1 MVNEGIMQISTIEIK
16 AFKSIMDLEILFD
29 PQTTVL
35 IGPNESGKT
44 NILKAIEAFNP
55 AFKITKELTCQ
66 YSTYFNEGKFPDITI
81 EYTNI
86 EPRAKSE
93 FVNIHPGLKD
103 AKNIK
108 IKKNGAQASD
118 YNIILQDR
126 EIPIPDPTKIFK
138 FIPRNLYFDEIPLL
152 KSVVRL
158 QELESSDARFKGERD
173 LLNIGGITKYHEI
186 FEDSIRGRRRREEA
200 SRFLTEQVREV
211 WTQDPTLEFKFNV
224 NGDVLHV
231 DISDET
237 TVFDTTETRSQ
248 GFWWFIS
255 FYVNFM
261 TQTIKER
268 RDNYIYL
275 IEEPGIHLH
284 PSGQKDLVRLIE
296 ILSQKFQILYT
307 THSPFMINRAYP
319 HRVRLISKTRKG
331 TEADNEAFRDN
342 WKPLRNSIGL
352 MIGDLFFF
360 GDSGIL
366 LELPT
371 KKLPFMKKMRAM
383 KIWRDEGQQT

>member
-1 MVNEGIMQISTIEIK
+1 MQILSVEIK
-16 AFKSIMDLEILFD
+16 AYKSIMDLEIIFD

-55 AFKITKELTCQ
+55 EFKITKELTCQ
-66 YSTYFNEGKFPDITI
+66 YSTYFDEGKFPDITI

-86 EPRAKSE
+86 EPRAKTE
-93 FVNIHPGLKD
+93 LANIHPDLKD

-108 IKKNGAQASD
+108 IKKDGSLDSTYQ
-118 YNIILQDR
+118 IIHQDR
-126 EIPIPDPTKIFK
+126 EIAITDINKIFK
-138 FIPRNLYFDEIPLL
+138 YIPRNLYFDEIPLL
-152 KSVVRL
+152 KSVVQL
-158 QELESSDARFKGERD
+158 QELESTDSRFKGERD
-173 LLNIGGITKYHEI
+173 LLNIGGITEYHEI

-200 SRFLTEQVREV
+200 ARFLTEQVREV
-211 WTQDPTLEFKFNV
+211 WTQDPSLEFKFNV
-224 NGDVLHV
+224 NGDVLHI

-237 TVFDTTETRSQ
+237 TVFDTTETRSL
-248 GFWWFIS
+248 GFWWFLS

-261 TQTIKER
+261 TQTVKQR

-284 PSGQKDLVRLIE
+284 PSGQKDLVRLFE

-307 THSPFMINRAYP
+307 THSPFMINRTYP
-319 HRVRLISKTRKG
+319 HRVRLVSKTRKG

-371 KKLPFMKKMRAM
+371 SKLPFMKKMRAM
-383 KIWRDEGQQT
+383 KIWREEGKQN